1 MHNTKVVRLL
11 SNFPESD
18 LSEFRDFVASPLF
31 NKDLQLLELLDTL
44 LPHLPDAPSIDTV
57 LPRLIGDTSEASQKR
72 LEKLKNG
79 LVGLIRNYV
88 DFRAR
93 HRSEDHHHHALAR
106 AEEWWER
113 NEKKAHQ
120 KEIEGLENDLSAS
133 GERSSFKDW
142 YTFRLA
148 SHLITHAPH
157 YDRATRMERLNQAW
171 QSLDSLQ
178 KLQKLRY
185 LCVLVN
191 QVRITGTPM
200 PDWVQQ
206 ELDEAESLHSPSDPL
221 SRAYWQ
227 CLKMQLD
234 PHNEGCYSD
243 FIEAF
248 EPHLSEIAE
257 EEARDLYQYAINF
270 QIRAFNRQQNKEA
283 AATIC
288 RLYETRLENGGLLE
302 NGSIS
307 AWNYKNIVSLMAR
320 IGALNWLED
329 FMDRYESLLIN
340 DYADNAANFCRGL
353 AAFYRRNFSETALRM
368 ENVLVNFRNVFWG
381 LEARALLLQ
390 AHYERERYE
399 DLETVYHR
407 ARMYVGRAAGTAVS
421 SEHQAGYRNFN
432 RLLYKLSTII
442 TGDRDRQ
449 AAKLTKLESSIRQ
462 TDFLPNKSWLL
473 EKISTAQTH

>member
-1 MHNTKVVRLL
+1 MRNTKVVRLL

-18 LSEFRDFVASPLF
+18 LSEFRDFVASPVF
-31 NKDLQLLELLDTL
+31 NKESQLLELLDLL
-44 LPHLPDAPSIDTV
+44 LPLLPDAPPADD
-57 LPRLIGDTSEASQKR
+57 LLAKFLGDTTASGQKR

-79 LVGLIRNYV
+79 LVGLIGQYI

-93 HRSEDHHHHALAR
+93 YRPADQHHHALAR

-113 NEKKAHQ
+113 NEEKAHQ
-120 KEIEGLENDLSAS
+120 KEIEGLEADLSAPGS
-133 GERSSFKDW
+133 RSSFDDW
-142 YTFRLA
+142 YAFRLA

-171 QSLDSLQ
+171 NSLDSLQ

-191 QVRITGTPM
+191 QIRITGNPM
-200 PDWVQQ
+200 PDWVSR
-206 ELDEAESLHSPSDPL
+206 ELNRAELLCEPADPL
-221 SRAYWQ
+221 SVAYSR
-227 CLKMQLD
+227 CLQMQAD
-234 PHNEGCYSD
+234 PHNEARYVE
-243 FIEAF
+243 FMQAF
-248 EPHLSEIAE
+248 EPHAAQIAGE
-257 EEARDLYQYAINF
+257 EVRDLYQYAINF
-270 QIRAFNRQQNKEA
+270 QIRAFNRNQSKEA

-288 RLYETRLENGGLLE
+288 QLYETRLENGGLLE
-302 NGSIS
+302 NGAIS

-320 IGALNWLED
+320 IGALDWLED
-329 FMDRYESLLIN
+329 FMDRFESRMNYDYE
-340 DYADNAANFCRGL
+340 DNAANFCRGL
-353 AAFYRRNFSETALRM
+353 VAFYRKNYTETALRM

-390 AHYERERYE
+390 AHFERDRHE

-407 ARMYVGRAAGTAVS
+407 ARMYVGRAAGTGIS
-421 SEHQAGYRNFN
+421 SDHQAGYRNFN
-432 RLLYKLSTII
+432 RFLYKLSSIL

-449 AAKLTKLESSIRQ
+449 PGKLKKLETDIRQ

-473 EKISTAQTH
+473 EKVAAVQML